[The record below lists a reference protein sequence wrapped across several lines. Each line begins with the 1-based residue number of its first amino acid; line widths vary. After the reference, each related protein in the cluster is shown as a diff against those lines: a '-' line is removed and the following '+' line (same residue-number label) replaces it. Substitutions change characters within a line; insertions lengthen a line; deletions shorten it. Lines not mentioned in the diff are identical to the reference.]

1 GLRLILLNFFQ
12 WSEISRCDVGILWQ
26 RNQGREINPC
36 SSFFLRKKHPFE
48 HRIDRS
54 DPMEFHVGGG
64 TGQRHQL
71 INQGLSDRWHGSR
84 HFRRHVFRQ
93 RNASDRLQDEG
104 NGILVTV
111 FSKFVAL
118 QVKRVR
124 SPDEQQQVLY
134 RS

>member
-1 GLRLILLNFFQ
+1 MRLPAVVKPFALGSDPPDRLDCFVSIMRSGQNNVWSKDLPLFGLRLILLNFFQ

-64 TGQRHQL
+64 TG
-71 INQGLSDRWHGSR
+71 
-84 HFRRHVFRQ
+84 
-93 RNASDRLQDEG
+93 
-104 NGILVTV
+104 
-111 FSKFVAL
+111 
-118 QVKRVR
+118 
-124 SPDEQQQVLY
+124 
-134 RS
+134 